1 MISNEII
8 KVLDALAERFGIAV
22 NWTSENIIPYL
33 EQLCSKYV
41 NYEIA
46 TSIVWMVLGLL
57 LCIMGCVCYK
67 IVHKNKDWGVDH
79 YNTIQD
85 DCSGRILI
93 YACVISIFV
102 ISMIVICIQIFDII
116 TCVTFPEKI
125 IIDELK
131 MIQSNMN

>member
-1 MISNEII
+1 MSDEII

-22 NWTSENIIPYL
+22 NWTSENVLPYL
-33 EQLCSKYV
+33 EQLCGKYV

-46 TSIVWMVLGLL
+46 TSVVWMILGLL
-57 LCIMGCVCYK
+57 LCIVEVVCYK
-67 IVHKNKDWGVDH
+67 IVHKNKDWGVDPDEGAPDN
-79 YNTIQD
+79 YIV
-85 DCSGRILI
+85 RIFL
-93 YACVISIFV
+93 YFGVIFIFI
-102 ISMIVICIQIFDII
+102 ISMIVIGTQIFDII